1 MTSIEKTRIGW
12 PFHII
17 IINLLNSLQRSII
30 LRHVLLLKRILWF
43 IVKPSYVILVML
55 ISRILYGE
63 KNIFIVFLFYFVQL
77 ILSIQFIGLLFL
89 SIQSGGCLFLLLFWS
104 LRRSKVQFFSHLERV
119 RSQFKMISL

>member
-1 MTSIEKTRIGW
+1 MTSIEKTRIGR

-63 KNIFIVFLFYFVQL
+63 KNIFIVFLFFVQL